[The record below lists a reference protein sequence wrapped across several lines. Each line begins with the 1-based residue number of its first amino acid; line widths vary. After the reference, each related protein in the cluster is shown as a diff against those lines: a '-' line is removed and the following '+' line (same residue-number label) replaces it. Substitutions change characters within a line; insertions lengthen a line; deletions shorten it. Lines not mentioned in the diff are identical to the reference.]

1 MGIEI
6 SIKAGA
12 DAATSS
18 VSASGSVQHII
29 TDKER
34 KTFGIEDSG
43 LKSAVEKYF
52 GKKPNDAYLHS
63 PTPWDDLYKTYGWSE
78 VQTILDVKSAKI
90 TEITSEPVI
99 VATKKFVN
107 SSSKKATF
115 DASISD
121 QVTNTT
127 ESNWSQTDTIDVG
140 QKITYDVS
148 FLGAGGGG
156 ETSMSYSHSWGQG
169 GSESKS
175 ITVGSSSGVSV
186 ELEPG
191 ESIEAVLSASRG
203 VMKVRIVYMKMDAD
217 GHIVGQLAENYSVSE
232 NNTRWT
238 FYLRDDLYWS
248 DGEKVTP
255 EDVEFSIRYYGEKTP
270 WASWI
275 NDTLENSTVSDAD
288 NSVTFKFNKPYNRV
302 SMEFATYDILPAH
315 AVMNLLPPESRVK
328 GNIEFRR
335 KNLLGMN
342 EKEMAK
348 IRGKEIAI
356 IFQNPA
362 LALNP
367 VYSIGHQLA
376 EPLYVHQKEKKKTA
390 LSRAALALKRMGF
403 ANFAECMI
411 KKADLN
417 GKWQS
422 KQSETLK
429 NPDGT
434 VMYIK
439 REAVFSEDSCLLK
452 NLFEVLKDAGCRKVF
467 LVTNPRNKVA
477 ISFYKNLG
485 FTEYE
490 TDQTMNLNGLKVA
503 RDYSGPGNHRV
514 VFFKMV

>member
-34 KTFGIEDSG
+34 KTFDIEDAG

-107 SSSKKATF
+107 NSSKKATF

-203 VMKVRIVYMKMDAD
+203 VMKVRIVYMAHLTGSTAVNYNPTYKDHHFWSLPITGVMSAASLSTNREFTEDIEICYYSDAK
-217 GHIVGQLAENYSVSE
+217 IELRNPQGQLKA
-232 NNTRWT
+232 T
-238 FYLRDDLYWS
+238 FLVANKPAV
-248 DGEKVTP
+248 EKVP
-255 EDVEFSIRYYGEKTP
+255 I
-270 WASWI
+270 
-275 NDTLENSTVSDAD
+275 
-288 NSVTFKFNKPYNRV
+288 
-302 SMEFATYDILPAH
+302 
-315 AVMNLLPPESRVK
+315 
-328 GNIEFRR
+328 
-335 KNLLGMN
+335 
-342 EKEMAK
+342 
-348 IRGKEIAI
+348 
-356 IFQNPA
+356 
-362 LALNP
+362 
-367 VYSIGHQLA
+367 
-376 EPLYVHQKEKKKTA
+376 KTA
-390 LSRAALALKRMGF
+390 
-403 ANFAECMI
+403 
-411 KKADLN
+411 
-417 GKWQS
+417 
-422 KQSETLK
+422 
-429 NPDGT
+429 
-434 VMYIK
+434 V
-439 REAVFSEDSCLLK
+439 
-452 NLFEVLKDAGCRKVF
+452 
-467 LVTNPRNKVA
+467 
-477 ISFYKNLG
+477 
-485 FTEYE
+485 
-490 TDQTMNLNGLKVA
+490 
-503 RDYSGPGNHRV
+503 
-514 VFFKMV
+514 